1 MDTDEHEDSD
11 VQTQAR
17 ITAADRHSG
26 GYRTMASLCWKLSM
40 ALVLVLS
47 ITQCSQMPSAAVISG
62 KDADARLAAAGH
74 GVDHAA
80 RTDSRPSINCNHQS
94 VSDND
99 A

>member
-47 ITQCSQMPSAAVISG
+47 ITQCLQMPSAAVISG

-94 VSDND
+94 VSDTD